1 MATGGDQFECPIC
14 LETLMNPRILS
25 SCGHSYCSSPKNCLK
40 GIIQSYSRQCPE
52 CRTPIEDRVR
62 NEKHCVENFTLK
74 SAIASR
80 DVPAR
85 SQTSEADK
93 KMCRTHKKAKK
104 YFCQNSSCEISICK
118 DCWRASH
125 GAHLVVLQE
134 DIDLKQATEK
144 TEKAL
149 QLFEGCQNTI
159 RQLTD
164 QIIDLNA
171 EILTVTDKSNA
182 LMSRKPDIKRV
193 QDLQQVTKLE
203 ESIKIE
209 LIDLKAKNSAEI
221 TKMNTMIVSCKVIDK
236 SIEAAIQALNAKN
249 SSTIANK
256 NNTLRSAP
264 GKPQSPVKYSVEL
277 GCQHTY
283 NDVFITLFGQNGNTG
298 RQKLG
303 KMHKNMFIENKFEL
317 QLIDV
322 GRMERLVVEIE
333 FGEGGE
339 TQWDLEYF
347 VVTNLSSGEEAVFFS
362 DYYLQKNQDG
372 SPTTLELLAKI
383 F

>member
-1 MATGGDQFECPIC
+1 M
-14 LETLMNPRILS
+14 S
-25 SCGHSYCSSPKNCLK
+25 
-40 GIIQSYSRQCPE
+40 
-52 CRTPIEDRVR
+52 
-62 NEKHCVENFTLK
+62 
-74 SAIASR
+74 
-80 DVPAR
+80 AR
-85 SQTSEADK
+85 SQTSEAGK
-93 KMCRTHKKAKK
+93 EMCRTHKKAKK
-104 YFCQNSSCEISICK
+104 YFCQNNSCEISICK

-171 EILTVTDKSNA
+171 ENLTVTDKSNA

-193 QDLQQVTKLE
+193 QDLQQVAKLE

-264 GKPQSPVKYSVEL
+264 DKRKCFQFY
-277 GCQHTY
+277 
-283 NDVFITLFGQNGNTG
+283 ITNING
-298 RQKLG
+298 
-303 KMHKNMFIENKFEL
+303 
-317 QLIDV
+317 
-322 GRMERLVVEIE
+322 
-333 FGEGGE
+333 
-339 TQWDLEYF
+339 
-347 VVTNLSSGEEAVFFS
+347 
-362 DYYLQKNQDG
+362 
-372 SPTTLELLAKI
+372 
-383 F
+383 